1 METPIGSVL
10 KTVWSSLSKPCR
22 PLALLLMISALVFAA
37 PVENELVGSALAQSD
52 STVPPPPSA
61 APTSPVQQQ
70 TLDGNATEGQTE
82 TDLPAAGDADT
93 GVAMDQL
100 LGSGLAAFQSGS
112 GLFDLLVGSVP
123 AIIALVFTLW
133 MFAVCVI
140 MRNRFWWMWVIPIL
154 AGTVL
159 VGVPSWNMI
168 GDVPRLVM
176 LALGLPVPGAEWF
189 FDPGFSLGGAT
200 TDTVIVIP
208 FFALLYFGVW
218 WRSIGEDPDDDL
230 VMGDET
236 MNIDALADDAESAY
250 LLRREDMVAPLNA
263 NSGKKGGSGE
273 GSYGPATDQEAVALL
288 ENILEPED
296 ERNTAPILQLQ
307 RSDMV
312 EADGG
317 GDGDVLQ
324 LTQADRVDV
333 DGSMEE
339 ASKAASSG
347 PVRGPVRGP
356 LGGYGRRSS

>member
-1 METPIGSVL
+1 
-10 KTVWSSLSKPCR
+10 
-22 PLALLLMISALVFAA
+22 
-37 PVENELVGSALAQSD
+37 
-52 STVPPPPSA
+52 
-61 APTSPVQQQ
+61 
-70 TLDGNATEGQTE
+70 
-82 TDLPAAGDADT
+82 
-93 GVAMDQL
+93 
-100 LGSGLAAFQSGS
+100 
-112 GLFDLLVGSVP
+112 
-123 AIIALVFTLW
+123 

-159 VGVPSWNMI
+159 VGVPSWNII
-168 GDVPRLVM
+168 GDAPRLVI
-176 LALGLPVPGAEWF
+176 LALGVPVPGAEWF
-189 FDPGFSLGGAT
+189 FDPGFSLGAAT
-200 TDTVIVIP
+200 ADTVIIIP

-230 VMGDET
+230 VMVDET
-236 MNIDALADDAESAY
+236 MDIDALAEIAESAY
-250 LLRREDMVAPLNA
+250 VLRREDMVAPLNA
-263 NSGKKGGSGE
+263 NSEKKGGRGE
-273 GSYGPATDQEAVALL
+273 GSYGPASDLEAVALL

-333 DGSMEE
+333 DGSMGQ
-339 ASKAASSG
+339 ASKAAST
-347 PVRGPVRGP
+347 GPVRGP